1 MEERQIHTS
10 GVDSTIYWL
19 AQPGDRVVTVDGPGT
34 VSQVFDGPYPDT
46 EEYHVL
52 LDDERGGGE
61 YARREILALIT
72 DRTARRYSGVPMAC
86 DRCGTPAMV
95 SRGGGKGGHRML
107 CRDCADQEDAGKD
120 LGEQRQAVR
129 TATRMSPLLPEGVT
143 SLSSSVPVVPSSH
156 GPEAGRDGRGR
167 DAVGG
172 RARLDR
178 GGAFDA
184 PGADRDGVR
193 GVLRGLTAA
202 RPRQEPT
209 TPKTPPYYTATVTQ
223 AAKADAR
230 ALDPVDRSKV
240 MSALKRFLRTGQ
252 GDVHKLNDVKP
263 PTYRMRIGDIRVIFE
278 NSGGRHIVIIRI
290 GYRGQLQNYGRE
302 GARRTAAR
310 NPLPLLTEEDAQ
322 KLGWAIA
329 SNDYPELG
337 TILWDRPDHVEAEP
351 ATGMGRR
358 ITIGSLRTAKPIEP
372 TWLKGGPKSK
382 SNPIKDSL
390 DDKNQPWWWRKLVG
404 PAVDRVNDSL
414 PPGRRAETAD
424 DMRRIPHKDWCRFRR
439 NDDCW
444 FPREMDQEASAEAGY
459 AVWVPFNRGECPWK
473 TREAQKNSCRVS
485 EPGPNSGEA
494 ETYPDATRSW
504 GQGGQRQGSL
514 SVTPVAI
521 ERTAKWV
528 DVRNKA
534 KRIRQEGGV
543 RIIAVAGDTITGE
556 IKGDTGLY
564 TATITLVPGTNQ
576 VGLATCSCPWETYRW
591 LRSGPWKKYEGRA
604 CAHITALLFEMQSRK
619 MFGGEVTED
628 AATPE
633 WRTEQPALEPERS
646 RPGDWRTDRAALLS
660 AAVEAHLVAVAGRV
674 ADLDARAAL
683 QPDLDA
689 QVASLALAEAAL
701 RGGVDD
707 RDDRSLTPIASILT
721 GAKWNGI
728 EYAARELID
737 PSRIVEHVTAEN
749 GDRLVIWYHPR
760 ERAIYLDPEIGVLGR
775 HMGVLMW
782 FHHGE
787 ILTVQIDPAYRREGF
802 ASRMFEIAKQFEPNL
817 HHSHE
822 LTEDGQAWSKSV
834 GASLAWTD
842 NSIGDPNG
850 EWYASVGRPGNAD
863 GKWQYRIDTPYGP
876 MIDGGFAT
884 AEEAMAAA
892 ESAMDPETVQG
903 LGQVTA
909 AVTTIEIPAEVQT
922 VIDEGDFTHA
932 GLVIKSLD
940 SGRVLMTQRTP
951 FHGDD
956 EATYGT
962 WEFPGGGL
970 EPGEDAVQGA
980 LREFSEETGLALPE
994 HAQIRQAVPSKN
1006 YVSII
1011 VCVPHESWT
1020 TEVELLPAETMGIGW
1035 FDPEFLDGA
1044 PITRPEVQNS
1054 DWDLVKEAAKGDGVD
1069 ACKFCGSSSMFS
1081 GFFNASGDAE
1091 DSDAGGALWDT
1102 VCSDCGKFQ
1111 VRRNQAS
1118 PDDVR
1123 YEACPVCNANV
1134 RMRLVGRSWKRG
1146 AHTNLQVGGV
1156 CAGSEVRPRSG
1167 SVSMDWDAVKEALRT
1182 VAVSDRYGY
1191 HLTSKI
1197 DFKLD
1202 PKKRPENN
1210 TTLGGSFGPGIFLA
1224 DPAGV
1229 EYWCNGYGYWRPWV
1243 VEIDTAGAEPK
1254 FSGGYGGH
1262 ESFFPADQFSKMR
1275 IVRVIPLDAF
1285 CREMYGAWGWTE
1297 DDLGKTFDTNEP
1309 IDTSVSE
1316 GASWDSVYPW
1326 RGWTYSGDA
1335 RNESSEWQQA
1345 YAKRVRSFA
1354 RTRPHAIASVQASG
1368 AERVIEAAQAGPFT
1382 LTPGTDRQNIIFD
1395 GERIG
1400 WLYKSPLDKLWYVRI
1415 SGLYSGNNR
1424 IYYKPNDIVVNGEA
1438 TRKDAL
1444 ESLERWLGRN
1454 ESYVYFLRQ
1463 QRESDGFSFDAA
1475 RGSTVVAVVRLVTGN
1490 FGELLSCGHQGQIVS
1505 HRSAEQLD
1513 LSLKTGATIERPCSI
1528 CTARTEDVAWSGPS
1542 QPAIDLAQQYIDEGT
1557 GATAILHDEPEPAL
1571 PVALGEALAAIGDG
1585 IGDPDQFPGSPLV
1598 PSSTD
1603 GRTGPDDPWRVD
1615 PAQAEDR
1622 SADAPFTPGDPRLS
1636 HLLGESDPAADTADI
1651 AQAAQAFLAKTALR
1665 DFSAYEQQA
1674 LISEGEM
1681 TGTGARNLDDRL
1693 DIAGTHYEL
1702 LEAQASEEYDDT
1714 DWMG

>member
-1 MEERQIHTS
+1 MEERQIHVS

-46 EEYHVL
+46 EEYHIL
-52 LDDERGGGE
+52 LDDGRGGGE

-72 DRTARRYSGVPMAC
+72 DHTARRYSGVPMAC

-129 TATRMSPLLPEGVT
+129 TATRMSSLLPEDVT
-143 SLSSSVPVVPSSH
+143 SLSSGSPVVPSSH

-167 DAVGG
+167 VAVGG
-172 RARLDR
+172 RARVDR
-178 GGAFDA
+178 GGALDA
-184 PGADRDGVR
+184 SGADRDGVR

-263 PTYRMRIGDIRVIFE
+263 PTYRMRVGDIRVIFE

-290 GYRGQLQNYGRE
+290 GYRGQLQNYGKE

-439 NDDCW
+439 DDDCW

-459 AVWVPFNRGECPWK
+459 AVWIPFNRGECPWK

-504 GQGGQRQGSL
+504 SQGGQRQGSL
-514 SVTPVAI
+514 HETPVTI

-660 AAVEAHLVAVAGRV
+660 AAVEAHLVAVAGRA

-707 RDDRSLTPIASILT
+707 RDDRSLTPIASIL
-721 GAKWNGI
+721 
-728 EYAARELID
+728 
-737 PSRIVEHVTAEN
+737 AEVS
-749 GDRLVIWYHPR
+749 DV
-760 ERAIYLDPEIGVLGR
+760 
-775 HMGVLMW
+775 
-782 FHHGE
+782 
-787 ILTVQIDPAYRREGF
+787 
-802 ASRMFEIAKQFEPNL
+802 
-817 HHSHE
+817 
-822 LTEDGQAWSKSV
+822 SV

-1054 DWDLVKEAAKGDGVD
+1054 DWDIVREAAKGDGVD

-1081 GFFNASGDAE
+1081 GFFNASGE
-1091 DSDAGGALWDT
+1091 
-1102 VCSDCGKFQ
+1102 
-1111 VRRNQAS
+1111 
-1118 PDDVR
+1118 
-1123 YEACPVCNANV
+1123 
-1134 RMRLVGRSWKRG
+1134 
-1146 AHTNLQVGGV
+1146 
-1156 CAGSEVRPRSG
+1156 
-1167 SVSMDWDAVKEALRT
+1167 DWDAVKEALRA

-1262 ESFFPADQFSKMR
+1262 ESFFPADQYPKMR

-1354 RTRPHAIASVQASG
+1354 RTRPHAIASLRASG
-1368 AERVIEAAQAGPFT
+1368 AEIHIVGPEGQSASVADVVRDADVAALEEVLGGGMELEVRAG
-1382 LTPGTDRQNIIFD
+1382 NAVV
-1395 GERIG
+1395 
-1400 WLYKSPLDKLWYVRI
+1400 SPLVEALDEAGIAHDAHDDMSDFMADI
-1415 SGLYSGNNR
+1415 SGGDGGASGVFPLR
-1424 IYYKPNDIVVNGEA
+1424 VVG
-1438 TRKDAL
+1438 L
-1444 ESLERWLGRN
+1444 
-1454 ESYVYFLRQ
+1454 
-1463 QRESDGFSFDAA
+1463 
-1475 RGSTVVAVVRLVTGN
+1475 VRLVTGN
-1490 FGELLSCGHQGQIVS
+1490 FGEQLSCGHPGRVLS
-1505 HRSAEQLD
+1505 HRAAEQTD
-1513 LSLKTGATIERPCSI
+1513 LSLKTGAIIERQCSI

-1542 QPAIDLAQQYIDEGT
+1542 QPAIDLAQQYIDDGT

-1585 IGDPDQFPGSPLV
+1585 LGDPDQFPGSPLV

-1615 PAQAEDR
+1615 PSQVEDR